1 MFPARFS
8 SRIVPPI
15 LHHGGFRLNGR
26 LLGLNARG
34 GLGPT
39 CRATA
44 DGLFIGF
51 RQSNRRGNAVLDK
64 AGQHSAYGG
73 VKWRVRLRPGSRRDA
88 STENRLGGLPRS
100 FVVVRVAVAARREN
114 TDIQERWRCAVFA
127 GVVARRRA
135 HRR

>member
-64 AGQHSAYGG
+64 AGQG
-73 VKWRVRLRPGSRRDA
+73 VVTLSND
-88 STENRLGGLPRS
+88 
-100 FVVVRVAVAARREN
+100 RREASRSRGPQIAAAA
-114 TDIQERWRCAVFA
+114 TRHVSMAEARKARCVLAEMRWR
-127 GVVARRRA
+127 
-135 HRR
+135 